1 MSNKTVKKNIK
12 AYLYLLPAL
21 ILTIVFVIFPL
32 IKVFRMGFYTKFNFL
47 TDTGTGIGFKSFS
60 YVLNDPSF
68 LLALKN
74 TLIIFGVGLPI
85 SLIISLLIAVLIN
98 SKIKCQGLF
107 QTLYFLPYVTSIIAI
122 GIVFRTLFHSEY
134 GYFNYIF
141 SLLNMEP
148 LKWLSDPKL
157 AIWAVTIFYIW
168 SGLAFKII
176 LFLAGLQKIDPQI
189 YKAAKIDGASR
200 IKTFFRVT
208 LPLLSPTMWM
218 VIMVSVIYSFKIYNE
233 IFSLFNGTPGP
244 ANSAMTLVYYIYD
257 MFYNKNQVHYASA
270 AAIILFIIIM
280 AVTILQK
287 QISKRFT
294 HYN

>member
-1 MSNKTVKKNIK
+1 MSKKTVEKNIK
-12 AYLYLLPAL
+12 AYLYLIPAL
-21 ILTIVFVIFPL
+21 ILTIVFVIYPL
-32 IKVFRMGFYTKFNFL
+32 VKVFRMGFYTKFNFL
-47 TDTGTGIGFKSFS
+47 TDVGTGLGFKSFQ
-60 YVLNDPSF
+60 YVLNDPGF
-68 LLALKN
+68 ILALKN

-107 QTLYFLPYVTSIIAI
+107 QTLYFLPYVTSVIAI

-141 SLLNMEP
+141 SLLNLDP
-148 LKWLSDPKL
+148 IHWLSDPNL

-200 IKTFFRVT
+200 TKTFFRVT